1 MTEKLVRTV
10 ITVFLSTTFRRI
22 FSLLG
27 FPRRSEAKIGEIR
40 LVFFRRDS
48 GLSTLRRILSRYGET
63 RARCQAVQQWINV
76 FYRQPD
82 HLPRV
87 RATTDWTCAVR
98 TQRDRCEAMCKH
110 NQAQDTV
117 DTDH

>member
-1 MTEKLVRTV
+1 M
-10 ITVFLSTTFRRI
+10 
-22 FSLLG
+22 
-27 FPRRSEAKIGEIR
+27 
-40 LVFFRRDS
+40 
-48 GLSTLRRILSRYGET
+48 RRILFIHGEA
-63 RARCQAVQQWINV
+63 RARCQAVQQWIKV

-110 NQAQDTV
+110 YQHQNLA
-117 DTDH
+117 DTDHKAHPYSSSVSEFEIIILRVNKLGIKFCAEAETEVK

>member
-1 MTEKLVRTV
+1 
-10 ITVFLSTTFRRI
+10 
-22 FSLLG
+22 
-27 FPRRSEAKIGEIR
+27 
-40 LVFFRRDS
+40 
-48 GLSTLRRILSRYGET
+48 
-63 RARCQAVQQWINV
+63 VQQWIKV

-110 NQAQDTV
+110 YQHQNLA
-117 DTDH
+117 DTDHLAHPSVGALSCFLEFEILVLRLNILSRVEFYGEAESELKSTF